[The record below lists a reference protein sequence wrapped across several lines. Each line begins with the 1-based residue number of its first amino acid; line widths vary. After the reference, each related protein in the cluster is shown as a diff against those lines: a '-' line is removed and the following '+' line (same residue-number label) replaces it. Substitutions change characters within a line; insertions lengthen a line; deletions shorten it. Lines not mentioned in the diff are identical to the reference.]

1 VRSTLLRYAKN
12 QSGFTLIELLVASA
26 IGLIVMTGL
35 TSLVLTT
42 WRAGAI
48 ATSRVEASGQI
59 RSFQFDAY
67 DDFALSGVPTLTSCA
82 AGSPPPCTV
91 ALSGLLASNTQV
103 PVPANYKVA
112 YVWDGINVD
121 RNIAGGSS
129 KHAATDV
136 SAFSAYLAGTAPN
149 QTVVVTMT
157 VTIPSVP
164 PYSETQT
171 LQFFPRVNP

>member
-1 VRSTLLRYAKN
+1 MKATLWRYARS
-12 QSGFTLIELLVASA
+12 QGGFTLVELLVASA
-26 IGLIVMTGL
+26 IGLIVLTGL

-59 RSFQFDAY
+59 RSFQFEAY
-67 DDFALSGVPTLTSCA
+67 DDFALSGVPTLTSCS
-82 AGSPPPCTV
+82 AGSPPPCTI
-91 ALSGLLASNTQV
+91 ALSGLLASNSAVPLPASFQV
-103 PVPANYKVA
+103 I
-112 YVWDGINVD
+112 YVWDGVNLD
-121 RNIAGGSS
+121 RQTGGSA

-136 SAFSAYLAGTAPN
+136 SAFSAYLAGTSPH

-171 LQFFPRVNP
+171 LQFYPRVNP